1 MTRIKHFLLTLSLI
15 GTQVCMAQNGT
26 VRCILQKEDDATDS
40 ITANRKDVHYIIRH
54 DINLE
59 GATLTVGPR
68 CILDFQGGSLHNGR
82 LKLSGTKINGRGTL
96 FGPDLEFDENSTLDE
111 HTLRAEW
118 FGIDGN
124 DEVDDTENINRALRG
139 CHHSGVRNLEFNR
152 GRYIVSDTVH
162 VAGGTMKHWHI
173 RIKGV
178 GSNQQAG
185 TVFSMRE
192 NAVFK
197 VDMNHTIPN
206 GQHRAGGIYDCCFIN
221 SAYGTRP
228 VFAGRGILLNYAH
241 QYEIKNCYFLYLQ
254 HAITLTGHAY
264 YTHIQGCDFALCNYA
279 IHTLKPGD
287 SHYQEGNTNNN
298 MVSGCWIDK
307 CPHPIDLPTG
317 GGWHIYD
324 SNLEDGNGT
333 CYLGNNNRMTNVRIE
348 RNDLNKPWL
357 ELGNM
362 CTVDADMHAAGSAN
376 AMNWRCIVRGNDNR
390 VRLKFHFLHPRGILS
405 YGKQNTFDITTNN
418 RRPNNEPTYLIH
430 DPEDHVTING
440 YSNHANYDARNEVE
454 KVSNLSLDTEH
465 DISHRGSIHYPI
477 QAGSRPILHF
487 YKDTELGNEYY
498 TTCEFYFQDTRQSM
512 PDTLVTIPLL
522 GGIRMN
528 HTTKWFGL
536 TAAWR
541 NTIQAWTGKPQVLC
555 HNLKE
560 GERLYVT
567 DIIVSAKGL
576 FPTTKEVGHAY

>member
-1 MTRIKHFLLTLSLI
+1 MKLLRHYLPTLLLI
-15 GTQVCMAQNGT
+15 ATQVCMAQGDMM
-26 VRCILQKEDDATDS
+26 RCVLQEGDKVTDLITRDKE
-40 ITANRKDVHYIIRH
+40 NMYYIIPH
-54 DINLE
+54 TIDLGGE
-59 GATLTVGPR
+59 TLTVGPR
-68 CILDFQGGSLHNGR
+68 CILDFQGGSLYNGR
-82 LKLSGTKINGRGTL
+82 LRLSGTKINGRGTL
-96 FGPDLEFDENSTLDE
+96 FGPGLEFDENSTLDE

-118 FGIDGN
+118 FGVNGN
-124 DEVDDTENINRALRG
+124 DEADDTESINRALRG

-173 RIKGV
+173 RIKGA

-241 QYEIKNCYFLYLQ
+241 QYEIKECYFLYLQ
-254 HAITLTGHAY
+254 HAVTLTGHAY
-264 YTHIQGCDFALCNYA
+264 YTHIQGCDFALCDYA

-287 SHYQEGNTNNN
+287 RHYQDGGTNNN

-307 CPHPIDLPTG
+307 CIHPIDLPTG
-317 GGWHIYD
+317 GGWHIHD

-348 RNDLNKPWL
+348 RNDPDKPWL
-357 ELGNM
+357 EVGNM

-405 YGKQNTFDITTNN
+405 YGKQNTFDITTHNS
-418 RRPNNEPTYLIH
+418 RPNNEPTYLVH
-430 DPEDHVTING
+430 DPEDHVIING
-440 YSNHANYDARNEVE
+440 YSNHAHYDTRNEVK

-465 DISHRGSIHYPI
+465 GIQHKGDTHYPM
-477 QAGSRPILHF
+477 QAGGRPIMHF
-487 YKDTELGNEYY
+487 HEETELGNEYY
-498 TTCEFYFQDTRQSM
+498 ETCEFYFQDTRLAAS
-512 PDTLVTIPLL
+512 DTLVTIPLL
-522 GGIRMN
+522 GGIRMKQ
-528 HTTKWFGL
+528 TPKWFGL

-541 NTIQAWTGKPQVLC
+541 NTAQAWTGKPQVLC
-555 HNLKE
+555 HGLEE

-567 DIIVSAKGL
+567 DVTVSGAD
-576 FPTTKEVGHAY
+576 EW